1 MVKKYKVSYSSFIGF
16 ILCAFLIVF
25 VWRFFYV
32 YYILCPFTIM
42 ETWSHEMGRGIISLL
57 VGGDFE
63 YLKIFGNG
71 SELTH
76 SSYPDFYFNKNRALS
91 MVTEAR
97 FLFITSKAKPIF
109 IQLVVK
115 VIEDVARINTDV

>member
-1 MVKKYKVSYSSFIGF
+1 MVI
-16 ILCAFLIVF
+16 
-25 VWRFFYV
+25 FYG
-32 YYILCPFTIM
+32 YYILCPFTIL
-42 ETWSHEMGRGIISLL
+42 ETWSHEMGHGIISLL

-76 SSYPDFYFNKNRALS
+76 SSYPDFYFNKNSALS

-97 FLFITSKAKPIF
+97 FLFITSKEKPIF